1 MDRNPDMAELIGA
14 EGIFLRTADRRRF
27 DYVLRG
33 VREESLSLSLSS
45 DNDGLLDHYGRL
57 LINKLRKSDGL
68 HVEVF
73 LPQNTEAL
81 LDRFNQI
88 LADLSIDEAR
98 NAQTSQAPR
107 RVLLAHD
114 AKAISERDMQLM
126 SRLVQD
132 FPGAH
137 VSVVLLVDK
146 IGTQMH
152 EKNLEKF
159 GQRLMRWPLET
170 PSREEGETL
179 LDMARAAGYEVEVK
193 KVLATTGYSKPV
205 KPVVAV
211 AAAAAAAAAEIPEE
225 KNVISAGELAAM
237 RQKALKG
244 PVERTEPSMD
254 IDLDRPIVAVTP
266 TTLTEPAADKSAKS
280 RINVPVSLIARWVA
294 ALFLV
299 LLMALTVIIMLF
311 PQPMGPMLYNSPLL
325 KAKLPEWVMNTV
337 VSFTGKP
344 PTAQLEEA
352 KAAAKEN
359 SASVLTHQTD
369 TTNKKP
375 ASEKPAEIVEAAP
388 KIDIKPVEI
397 PVKTEIKPNVTAD
410 KTIPKS
416 EAKPEVKT
424 EAKVEA
430 KVEAKTEPVVSAPAT
445 KPEPAIAPAATVKS
459 SPAEAL
465 APRSERGA
473 DNAVRQARPGSYF
486 VQHVSLNSMAEAQE
500 WRAQYAALNKS
511 RIAAVKTTDK
521 GVKYVVLSGPFP
533 TQKDAEAFS
542 ARPGVPA
549 DPWVRPLKS
558 LQRALISSR

>member
-88 LADLSIDEAR
+88 LADISIDEAR

-179 LDMARAAGYEVEVK
+179 LEMARAAGYEVEVK

-205 KPVVAV
+205 KPVAV
-211 AAAAAAAAAEIPEE
+211 VAAAAAAAEIPEE

-254 IDLDRPIVAVTP
+254 IVIDVPVPETTSTPVTETLTDAVTKP
-266 TTLTEPAADKSAKS
+266 
-280 RINVPVSLIARWVA
+280 RIKVPVSLIARWVA

-299 LLMALTVIIMLF
+299 LLVALTVIIMVF
-311 PQPMGPMLYNSPLL
+311 PQRMGPMLYNSPVL
-325 KAKLPEWVMNTV
+325 KAQLPEWAMNAV

-344 PTAQLEEA
+344 PTAQLEES

-359 SASVLTHQTD
+359 SASVPAPQTD
-369 TTNKKP
+369 ITDNKS
-375 ASEKPAEIVEAAP
+375 ASEKPAAIVESAP
-388 KIDIKPVEI
+388 KIDIKPAEI
-397 PVKTEIKPNVTAD
+397 PVKTEIKPDVMAD
-410 KTIPKS
+410 KTIPK
-416 EAKPEVKT
+416 AEVK
-424 EAKVEA
+424 AEA

-445 KPEPAIAPAATVKS
+445 KPEPVIAPAAPVSS

-558 LQRALISSR
+558 LQRALVSSR

>member
-146 IGTQMH
+146 IGSQMH

-205 KPVVAV
+205 KPVAV
-211 AAAAAAAAAEIPEE
+211 VAAAAAAAEIPEE

-254 IDLDRPIVAVTP
+254 TAVNVPESETTAIPVTETVADAVTKP
-266 TTLTEPAADKSAKS
+266 

-299 LLMALTVIIMLF
+299 LLVALTVIIMLF
-311 PQPMGPMLYNSPLL
+311 PQRMGPMLYNSPLL
-325 KAKLPEWVMNTV
+325 KAQLPEWAMNAV

-359 SASVLTHQTD
+359 NASVLTPQTD
-369 TTNKKP
+369 ITDKKP
-375 ASEKPAEIVEAAP
+375 ASEKPAAIVEAAP

-397 PVKTEIKPNVTAD
+397 PVKTEIKPDVTAD

-416 EAKPEVKT
+416 EAKSEVKT
-424 EAKVEA
+424 EAKVEG
-430 KVEAKTEPVVSAPAT
+430 KVEAKAEPVVSAPAT
-445 KPEPAIAPAATVKS
+445 KPEPSIAPAATVKS

>member
-68 HVEVF
+68 QVEVF

-179 LDMARAAGYEVEVK
+179 LEIARAAGYEVEVK
-193 KVLATTGYSKPV
+193 KVLATTGYSKPA
-205 KPVVAV
+205 KPVAV
-211 AAAAAAAAAEIPEE
+211 GSAAPAETLPEE

-244 PVERTEPSMD
+244 PTERSEPSMEAVVAA
-254 IDLDRPIVAVTP
+254 PI
-266 TTLTEPAADKSAKS
+266 TTTITESTIKPSADAPAKP
-280 RINVPVSLIARWVA
+280 RINVPVSLIARWIG

-299 LLMALTVIIMLF
+299 LLVALTVIIMLL
-311 PQPMGPMLYNSPLL
+311 PQRMGPMLYNSPLL
-325 KAKLPEWVMNTV
+325 KAQLPEWAMNAV

-344 PTAQLEEA
+344 PTTQLQEAQA
-352 KAAAKEN
+352 VAKEN
-359 SASVLTHQTD
+359 SASVLAPQTD
-369 TTNKKP
+369 ITDKKP
-375 ASEKPAEIVEAAP
+375 ASDKLAANVESAP
-388 KIDIKPVEI
+388 KIDIKAAET
-397 PVKTEIKPNVTAD
+397 PVKTEIKPDVSAD

-424 EAKVEA
+424 EAKLDA
-430 KVEAKTEPVVSAPAT
+430 KVEAKAEPVISVPAT
-445 KPEPAIAPAATVKS
+445 IVKS

-486 VQHVSLNSMAEAQE
+486 IQHVSLSSMAEAQE
-500 WRAQYAALNKS
+500 WRAQYAALSKS

-542 ARPGVPA
+542 ARPGVPV

>member
-88 LADLSIDEAR
+88 LADISIDEAR

-179 LDMARAAGYEVEVK
+179 LEMARAAGYEVEVK

-205 KPVVAV
+205 KPVAV
-211 AAAAAAAAAEIPEE
+211 VAAAAAAAEIPEE

-254 IDLDRPIVAVTP
+254 IVIDVPVPETTSTPVTETVTDAVTKP
-266 TTLTEPAADKSAKS
+266 
-280 RINVPVSLIARWVA
+280 RIKVPVSLIARWVA

-299 LLMALTVIIMLF
+299 LLVALTVIIMVF
-311 PQPMGPMLYNSPLL
+311 PQRMGPMLYNSPVL
-325 KAKLPEWVMNTV
+325 KAQLPEWAMNAV

-344 PTAQLEEA
+344 PTAQLEES

-359 SASVLTHQTD
+359 SASVPAPQTD
-369 TTNKKP
+369 ITDNKL
-375 ASEKPAEIVEAAP
+375 ASEKLAVIVESAP
-388 KIDIKPVEI
+388 KIDIKPAET
-397 PVKTEIKPNVTAD
+397 PVKTEIKPDVTAD
-410 KTIPKS
+410 KTIPKA
-416 EAKPEVKT
+416 ELKA
-424 EAKVEA
+424 EA

-445 KPEPAIAPAATVKS
+445 KPEPVIAPAAPVSS

>member
-1 MDRNPDMAELIGA
+1 MDRNLDMAELIGA

-68 HVEVF
+68 QIEVF

-88 LADLSIDEAR
+88 LADISIDEAR

-146 IGTQMH
+146 IGSQMH

-179 LDMARAAGYEVEVK
+179 LEMARAAGYEVEVK

-205 KPVVAV
+205 KPVVVVPAAV
-211 AAAAAAAAAEIPEE
+211 AAAAAEIPEE

-254 IDLDRPIVAVTP
+254 IAFDIPAPETTP
-266 TTLTEPAADKSAKS
+266 TPVTETVTDAITKP
-280 RINVPVSLIARWVA
+280 RIKVPVSLIARWLA

-299 LLMALTVIIMLF
+299 LIVALTVIILVF
-311 PQPMGPMLYNSPLL
+311 PQRMGPMLYNSPLL
-325 KAKLPEWVMNTV
+325 KSQLPEWAMSAV
-337 VSFTGKP
+337 VSVTGKP
-344 PTAQLEEA
+344 PTAQLEES
-352 KAAAKEN
+352 KAAAQEN
-359 SASVLTHQTD
+359 SASVLAPQTD
-369 TTNKKP
+369 ITDNKP
-375 ASEKPAEIVEAAP
+375 ASEKLAAIVESAP
-388 KIDIKPVEI
+388 KIDIKPAEI
-397 PVKTEIKPNVTAD
+397 PVKTEIKPDITAD
-410 KTIPKS
+410 KTTPK
-416 EAKPEVKT
+416 AEVK
-424 EAKVEA
+424 AEA

-445 KPEPAIAPAATVKS
+445 KPEPVTAPAAPVTS

-486 VQHVSLNSMAEAQE
+486 IQHVSLNSMAEAQE

>member
-88 LADLSIDEAR
+88 LADISIDEAR

-179 LDMARAAGYEVEVK
+179 LEMARAAGYEVEVK

-205 KPVVAV
+205 KPVAV
-211 AAAAAAAAAEIPEE
+211 VAAAAAAAEIPEE

-254 IDLDRPIVAVTP
+254 IVIDVPVPETTSTPVTETVTDAVTKP
-266 TTLTEPAADKSAKS
+266 
-280 RINVPVSLIARWVA
+280 RIKVPVSLIARWVA

-299 LLMALTVIIMLF
+299 LLVALTVIIMVF
-311 PQPMGPMLYNSPLL
+311 PQRMGPMLYNSPVL
-325 KAKLPEWVMNTV
+325 KAQLPEWAMNAV

-344 PTAQLEEA
+344 PTAQLEES

-359 SASVLTHQTD
+359 SASVPAPQTD
-369 TTNKKP
+369 ITDNKL
-375 ASEKPAEIVEAAP
+375 ASEKLAVIVESAP
-388 KIDIKPVEI
+388 IIDIKPAEI
-397 PVKTEIKPNVTAD
+397 PVKTEIKPDVMAD
-410 KTIPKS
+410 KTIPKA
-416 EAKPEVKT
+416 ELKA
-424 EAKVEA
+424 EA

-445 KPEPAIAPAATVKS
+445 KPEPVIAPAAPVSS

-558 LQRALISSR
+558 LQRALVSSR

>member
-1 MDRNPDMAELIGA
+1 MDRNLDMAELIGA

-68 HVEVF
+68 QVEVF

-88 LADLSIDEAR
+88 LADISIDEAR

-179 LDMARAAGYEVEVK
+179 LEMARAAGYEVEVK

-205 KPVVAV
+205 KPVVVVPAAV
-211 AAAAAAAAAEIPEE
+211 AAAAAEIPEE

-244 PVERTEPSMD
+244 PLERTEPSMD
-254 IDLDRPIVAVTP
+254 IPVDIPAPETTPTPVTETVTDAVTKP
-266 TTLTEPAADKSAKS
+266 
-280 RINVPVSLIARWVA
+280 RIKVPVSLIARWLA

-299 LLMALTVIIMLF
+299 LLVALTVVILVF
-311 PQPMGPMLYNSPLL
+311 PQRMGPMLYNSPLL
-325 KAKLPEWVMNTV
+325 KAQLPEWAMNAV
-337 VSFTGKP
+337 VSVTGKP
-344 PTAQLEEA
+344 PTAQLEES

-359 SASVLTHQTD
+359 SASVLAPQTD
-369 TTNKKP
+369 ITDNKP
-375 ASEKPAEIVEAAP
+375 ASEKLAAIVAPAP
-388 KIDIKPVEI
+388 KIDIKP
-397 PVKTEIKPNVTAD
+397 A
-410 KTIPKS
+410 
-416 EAKPEVKT
+416 AEVK
-424 EAKVEA
+424 AEA

-445 KPEPAIAPAATVKS
+445 KPEPVTAPAAPVTS

>member
-1 MDRNPDMAELIGA
+1 
-14 EGIFLRTADRRRF
+14 
-27 DYVLRG
+27 
-33 VREESLSLSLSS
+33 
-45 DNDGLLDHYGRL
+45 
-57 LINKLRKSDGL
+57 
-68 HVEVF
+68 
-73 LPQNTEAL
+73 
-81 LDRFNQI
+81 
-88 LADLSIDEAR
+88 
-98 NAQTSQAPR
+98 
-107 RVLLAHD
+107 
-114 AKAISERDMQLM
+114 
-126 SRLVQD
+126 
-132 FPGAH
+132 
-137 VSVVLLVDK
+137 
-146 IGTQMH
+146 
-152 EKNLEKF
+152 
-159 GQRLMRWPLET
+159 MRWPLET

-205 KPVVAV
+205 KPVAV
-211 AAAAAAAAAEIPEE
+211 VAAAAAAAEIPEE

-254 IDLDRPIVAVTP
+254 TTVNVPASETTAIPVAETV
-266 TTLTEPAADKSAKS
+266 ADAITKP

-299 LLMALTVIIMLF
+299 LLVALTVIIMLF
-311 PQPMGPMLYNSPLL
+311 PQRMGPMLYNSPLL
-325 KAKLPEWVMNTV
+325 KAQLPEWAMNAV

-359 SASVLTHQTD
+359 SASVLTPQTD
-369 TTNKKP
+369 ITDKKP
-375 ASEKPAEIVEAAP
+375 ASEKPAAIVEAAP

-397 PVKTEIKPNVTAD
+397 PVKTEIKPDVTAD

-445 KPEPAIAPAATVKS
+445 KPEPATAPAATVKS

>member
-68 HVEVF
+68 QVEVF

-179 LDMARAAGYEVEVK
+179 LEIARAAGYEVEVK
-193 KVLATTGYSKPV
+193 KVLATTGYSKPA
-205 KPVVAV
+205 KPVAV
-211 AAAAAAAAAEIPEE
+211 GSAAPAETLPEE

-244 PVERTEPSMD
+244 PTERSEPSMEAVVAA
-254 IDLDRPIVAVTP
+254 PI
-266 TTLTEPAADKSAKS
+266 TTTITESTIKPSADAPAKP
-280 RINVPVSLIARWVA
+280 RINVPVSLIARWIG

-299 LLMALTVIIMLF
+299 LLVALTVIIMLL
-311 PQPMGPMLYNSPLL
+311 PQRMGPMLYNSPLL
-325 KAKLPEWVMNTV
+325 KAQLPEWAMNAV

-344 PTAQLEEA
+344 PTTQLQEAQA
-352 KAAAKEN
+352 VAKEN
-359 SASVLTHQTD
+359 SASVLAPQTD
-369 TTNKKP
+369 ITDKKP
-375 ASEKPAEIVEAAP
+375 ASDKLAANVESAP
-388 KIDIKPVEI
+388 KIDIKPAET
-397 PVKTEIKPNVTAD
+397 PVKTEIKPDVTAD
-410 KTIPKS
+410 KTIPK
-416 EAKPEVKT
+416 AEVK
-424 EAKVEA
+424 AEA

-445 KPEPAIAPAATVKS
+445 KPEPVTAPAAPVTS

-486 VQHVSLNSMAEAQE
+486 IQHVSLNSMAEAQE

>member
-88 LADLSIDEAR
+88 LADISIDEAR

-179 LDMARAAGYEVEVK
+179 LEMARAAGYEVEVK

-205 KPVVAV
+205 KPVAV
-211 AAAAAAAAAEIPEE
+211 VAAAAAAAEIPEE

-254 IDLDRPIVAVTP
+254 IATDVPAPETTSTPVTE
-266 TTLTEPAADKSAKS
+266 TVTDAATKP
-280 RINVPVSLIARWVA
+280 RIKVPVSLIARWLA

-299 LLMALTVIIMLF
+299 LLVALTVIIMVF
-311 PQPMGPMLYNSPLL
+311 PQRMGLMLYNSPML
-325 KAKLPEWVMNTV
+325 KAQLPEWAMNAL

-344 PTAQLEEA
+344 PTAQLEES
-352 KAAAKEN
+352 KAAPKEN
-359 SASVLTHQTD
+359 SALVLAPQTD
-369 TTNKKP
+369 ITDNKL
-375 ASEKPAEIVEAAP
+375 ASEKLAVIVESAP
-388 KIDIKPVEI
+388 KNDIKPAEI
-397 PVKTEIKPNVTAD
+397 PVKTEIKPDITTD
-410 KTIPKS
+410 KTTPK
-416 EAKPEVKT
+416 AEVKAET
-424 EAKVEA
+424 KAEA

-445 KPEPAIAPAATVKS
+445 KAEPVIAPAAPVTS

-500 WRAQYAALNKS
+500 WRAQYAALKKS
-511 RIAAVKTTDK
+511 RIAAVKTNDK

>member
-1 MDRNPDMAELIGA
+1 MDRNLDMAELIGA

-68 HVEVF
+68 QIEVF

-88 LADLSIDEAR
+88 LADISIDEAR

-179 LDMARAAGYEVEVK
+179 LEMARAAGYEVEVK

-205 KPVVAV
+205 KPAAAVPAAVAV
-211 AAAAAAAAAEIPEE
+211 TAAEIPEE

-244 PVERTEPSMD
+244 PLERTEPSMD
-254 IDLDRPIVAVTP
+254 IPADIPAPETTPTPVTETVTDAVTKP
-266 TTLTEPAADKSAKS
+266 
-280 RINVPVSLIARWVA
+280 RIKVPVSLIARWLA

-299 LLMALTVIIMLF
+299 LLVALTVVILVF
-311 PQPMGPMLYNSPLL
+311 PQRMGPMLYNSPLL
-325 KAKLPEWVMNTV
+325 KAQLPEWAMNAV
-337 VSFTGKP
+337 VSVTGKP
-344 PTAQLEEA
+344 PTAQLEES

-359 SASVLTHQTD
+359 SASVLAPQTD
-369 TTNKKP
+369 ITDNKP
-375 ASEKPAEIVEAAP
+375 ACGNRRAGSE
-388 KIDIKPVEI
+388 
-397 PVKTEIKPNVTAD
+397 N
-410 KTIPKS
+410 
-416 EAKPEVKT
+416 
-424 EAKVEA
+424 
-430 KVEAKTEPVVSAPAT
+430 
-445 KPEPAIAPAATVKS
+445 
-459 SPAEAL
+459 
-465 APRSERGA
+465 
-473 DNAVRQARPGSYF
+473 
-486 VQHVSLNSMAEAQE
+486 
-500 WRAQYAALNKS
+500 
-511 RIAAVKTTDK
+511 
-521 GVKYVVLSGPFP
+521 
-533 TQKDAEAFS
+533 
-542 ARPGVPA
+542 
-549 DPWVRPLKS
+549 
-558 LQRALISSR
+558 

>member
-68 HVEVF
+68 QVEVF

-88 LADLSIDEAR
+88 LADISIDEAR

-179 LDMARAAGYEVEVK
+179 LEMARAAGYEVEVK

-205 KPVVAV
+205 KPVAV
-211 AAAAAAAAAEIPEE
+211 VAAAAAAAEIPEE

-254 IDLDRPIVAVTP
+254 IVIDVPVPETTSTPVTETVTDAVTKP
-266 TTLTEPAADKSAKS
+266 
-280 RINVPVSLIARWVA
+280 RIKVPVSLIARWVA

-299 LLMALTVIIMLF
+299 LLVALTVIIMVF
-311 PQPMGPMLYNSPLL
+311 PQRMGPMLYNSPVL
-325 KAKLPEWVMNTV
+325 KAQLPEWAMNAV

-344 PTAQLEEA
+344 PTAQLEES

-359 SASVLTHQTD
+359 SASVPAPQTD
-369 TTNKKP
+369 ITDNKS
-375 ASEKPAEIVEAAP
+375 ASEKLAVIVESAP
-388 KIDIKPVEI
+388 KIDIKPAEI
-397 PVKTEIKPNVTAD
+397 PVKTEIKPDVTAD
-410 KTIPKS
+410 KTIPK
-416 EAKPEVKT
+416 AEVK
-424 EAKVEA
+424 AEA

-445 KPEPAIAPAATVKS
+445 KPEPVIAPAAPVSS

>member
-68 HVEVF
+68 QVEVF

-88 LADLSIDEAR
+88 LADISIDEAR

-179 LDMARAAGYEVEVK
+179 LEMARAAGYEVEVK

-205 KPVVAV
+205 KPVAV
-211 AAAAAAAAAEIPEE
+211 VAAAAAAAEIPEE

-254 IDLDRPIVAVTP
+254 IVIDVPVPETTSTPVTETVTDAVTKP
-266 TTLTEPAADKSAKS
+266 
-280 RINVPVSLIARWVA
+280 RIKVPVSLIARLVA

-299 LLMALTVIIMLF
+299 LLVALTVIIMVF
-311 PQPMGPMLYNSPLL
+311 PQRMGPMLYNSPVL
-325 KAKLPEWVMNTV
+325 KAQLPEWAMNAV

-344 PTAQLEEA
+344 PTAQLEES

-359 SASVLTHQTD
+359 SASVPAPQTD
-369 TTNKKP
+369 ITDNKL
-375 ASEKPAEIVEAAP
+375 ASEKLAVIVESAP
-388 KIDIKPVEI
+388 KIDIKPAEI
-397 PVKTEIKPNVTAD
+397 PVKTEIKPDVMAD
-410 KTIPKS
+410 KTIPKA
-416 EAKPEVKT
+416 ELKA
-424 EAKVEA
+424 EAKVA
-430 KVEAKTEPVVSAPAT
+430 AKTEPVVSAPAT
-445 KPEPAIAPAATVKS
+445 KPEPVIAPAAPVSS

>member
-88 LADLSIDEAR
+88 LADISIDEAR

-179 LDMARAAGYEVEVK
+179 LEMARAAGYEVEVK

-205 KPVVAV
+205 KPVAV
-211 AAAAAAAAAEIPEE
+211 VAAAAAAAEITEE

-254 IDLDRPIVAVTP
+254 IVIDVPVPETTSTPVTETVTDAVTKP
-266 TTLTEPAADKSAKS
+266 
-280 RINVPVSLIARWVA
+280 RIKVPVSLIARWVA

-299 LLMALTVIIMLF
+299 LLVALTVIIMVF
-311 PQPMGPMLYNSPLL
+311 PQRMGPMLYNSPVL
-325 KAKLPEWVMNTV
+325 KAQLPEWAMNAV

-344 PTAQLEEA
+344 PTAQLEES

-359 SASVLTHQTD
+359 SASVPAPQTD
-369 TTNKKP
+369 ITDNKL
-375 ASEKPAEIVEAAP
+375 ASEKLAVIVESAP
-388 KIDIKPVEI
+388 KIDIKPAEI
-397 PVKTEIKPNVTAD
+397 PVKTEIKPDVMAD
-410 KTIPKS
+410 KTIPKA
-416 EAKPEVKT
+416 ELKA
-424 EAKVEA
+424 EA

-445 KPEPAIAPAATVKS
+445 KPEPVIAPAAPVSS

>member
-1 MDRNPDMAELIGA
+1 MDRNLDMAELIGA

-68 HVEVF
+68 QIEVF

-88 LADLSIDEAR
+88 LADISIDEAR

-179 LDMARAAGYEVEVK
+179 LEMARAAGYEVEVK

-205 KPVVAV
+205 KPVVVVPAAV
-211 AAAAAAAAAEIPEE
+211 AAAAAEIPEE

-254 IDLDRPIVAVTP
+254 IAFDMPAPETTP
-266 TTLTEPAADKSAKS
+266 TPVTETVTDAITKP
-280 RINVPVSLIARWVA
+280 RIKVPVSLIARWLA

-299 LLMALTVIIMLF
+299 LLVALTVIILVF
-311 PQPMGPMLYNSPLL
+311 PQRMGPMLYNSPLL
-325 KAKLPEWVMNTV
+325 KSQLPEWAMNAV
-337 VSFTGKP
+337 VSVTGKP
-344 PTAQLEEA
+344 PTAQLEES
-352 KAAAKEN
+352 KAAAQEN
-359 SASVLTHQTD
+359 SASVLAPQTD
-369 TTNKKP
+369 ISDNKP
-375 ASEKPAEIVEAAP
+375 ASEKLAAIVEPAP
-388 KIDIKPVEI
+388 KIDIKPAEI
-397 PVKTEIKPNVTAD
+397 PVKTEIKPDITAD
-410 KTIPKS
+410 KTTPK
-416 EAKPEVKT
+416 AEVK
-424 EAKVEA
+424 AEA

-445 KPEPAIAPAATVKS
+445 KSEPVTAPAAPVIS

-486 VQHVSLNSMAEAQE
+486 IQHVSLNSMAEAQE

>member
-88 LADLSIDEAR
+88 LADISIDEAR

-179 LDMARAAGYEVEVK
+179 LEMARAAGYEVEVK

-205 KPVVAV
+205 KPVAV
-211 AAAAAAAAAEIPEE
+211 VAAAAAAAEIPEE

-254 IDLDRPIVAVTP
+254 IVIDVPVPETTSTPVTETVTDAVTKP
-266 TTLTEPAADKSAKS
+266 
-280 RINVPVSLIARWVA
+280 RIKVPVSLIARWVA

-299 LLMALTVIIMLF
+299 LLVALTVIIMVF
-311 PQPMGPMLYNSPLL
+311 PQRMGPMLYNSPVL
-325 KAKLPEWVMNTV
+325 KAQLPEWAMNAV

-344 PTAQLEEA
+344 PTAQLEES

-359 SASVLTHQTD
+359 SASVPAPQTD
-369 TTNKKP
+369 ITDNKS
-375 ASEKPAEIVEAAP
+375 ASEKLAVIVESAP
-388 KIDIKPVEI
+388 KIDIKPAEI
-397 PVKTEIKPNVTAD
+397 PVKTEIKPDVMAD
-410 KTIPKS
+410 KTIPKA
-416 EAKPEVKT
+416 ELKA
-424 EAKVEA
+424 EA

-445 KPEPAIAPAATVKS
+445 KPEPVIAPAAPVSS

>member
-1 MDRNPDMAELIGA
+1 MDRNLDMAELIGA

-68 HVEVF
+68 QIEVF

-88 LADLSIDEAR
+88 LADISIDEAR

-179 LDMARAAGYEVEVK
+179 LEMARAAGYEVEVK

-205 KPVVAV
+205 KPVVVVPAAV
-211 AAAAAAAAAEIPEE
+211 AVTAAEIPEE
-225 KNVISAGELAAM
+225 KNVISASELAAM

-244 PVERTEPSMD
+244 PLERTEPSMD
-254 IDLDRPIVAVTP
+254 IPADIPAPETTPTPVTETVNDAVTKP
-266 TTLTEPAADKSAKS
+266 
-280 RINVPVSLIARWVA
+280 RIKVPVSLIARWLA

-299 LLMALTVIIMLF
+299 LLVALTVVILVF
-311 PQPMGPMLYNSPLL
+311 PQRMGPMLYNSPLL
-325 KAKLPEWVMNTV
+325 KAQLPEWAMNAV
-337 VSFTGKP
+337 VSVTGKP
-344 PTAQLEEA
+344 PTAQLEES

-359 SASVLTHQTD
+359 SASVLAPQTD
-369 TTNKKP
+369 ITDNKP
-375 ASEKPAEIVEAAP
+375 ASEKLAAIVAPAP
-388 KIDIKPVEI
+388 KIDIKPAEI
-397 PVKTEIKPNVTAD
+397 PVKTEIKPDVTAD
-410 KTIPKS
+410 KTTPK
-416 EAKPEVKT
+416 AEVK
-424 EAKVEA
+424 AEA

-445 KPEPAIAPAATVKS
+445 KPEPVIAPAAPVIS

-486 VQHVSLNSMAEAQE
+486 IQHVSLNSMAEAQE

>member
-57 LINKLRKSDGL
+57 FINKLRKSDGL

-205 KPVVAV
+205 KPVAV
-211 AAAAAAAAAEIPEE
+211 AAAAAAAAEAIPEE

-254 IDLDRPIVAVTP
+254 AAVDAPIAA
-266 TTLTEPAADKSAKS
+266 TLTEPAIDTTSKNASATTS
-280 RINVPVSLIARWVA
+280 RPRINVPVSLIARWIG

-299 LLMALTVIIMLF
+299 LLVTLTVIILLF
-311 PQPMGPMLYNSPLL
+311 PQRLGPMLYNSPLL
-325 KAKLPEWVMNTV
+325 KAQLPEWAMNTV

-352 KAAAKEN
+352 KAAAKDN
-359 SASVLTHQTD
+359 SASVLTPQTD
-369 TTNKKP
+369 ITDKKP
-375 ASEKPAEIVEAAP
+375 ASEKPAALVEAAP

-397 PVKTEIKPNVTAD
+397 PVKAEIKPDVTVD
-410 KTIPKS
+410 KTIPK
-416 EAKPEVKT
+416 ADVKAET
-424 EAKVEA
+424 NVEA
-430 KVEAKTEPVVSAPAT
+430 KVQAKAEPVVSAPAT
-445 KPEPAIAPAATVKS
+445 KSEPAIAPVATVKT

-486 VQHVSLNSMAEAQE
+486 IQHVSLNSMAEAQE

-511 RIAAVKTTDK
+511 RIAAVKTNDK

>member
-1 MDRNPDMAELIGA
+1 
-14 EGIFLRTADRRRF
+14 
-27 DYVLRG
+27 
-33 VREESLSLSLSS
+33 
-45 DNDGLLDHYGRL
+45 
-57 LINKLRKSDGL
+57 
-68 HVEVF
+68 
-73 LPQNTEAL
+73 
-81 LDRFNQI
+81 
-88 LADLSIDEAR
+88 
-98 NAQTSQAPR
+98 
-107 RVLLAHD
+107 VLLAHD

-179 LDMARAAGYEVEVK
+179 LEMARAAGYEVEVK

-205 KPVVAV
+205 KPAAAVPAAVAV
-211 AAAAAAAAAEIPEE
+211 TAAEIPEE

-244 PVERTEPSMD
+244 PLERTEPSMD
-254 IDLDRPIVAVTP
+254 IPADIPAPETTPTPVTETVNDAVTKP
-266 TTLTEPAADKSAKS
+266 
-280 RINVPVSLIARWVA
+280 RIKVPVSLIARWLA

-299 LLMALTVIIMLF
+299 LLVALTVVILVF
-311 PQPMGPMLYNSPLL
+311 PQRMGPMLYNSPLL
-325 KAKLPEWVMNTV
+325 KAQLPEWAMNAV
-337 VSFTGKP
+337 VSVTGKP
-344 PTAQLEEA
+344 PTAQLEES

-359 SASVLTHQTD
+359 SASVLASQTD
-369 TTNKKP
+369 ITDNKP
-375 ASEKPAEIVEAAP
+375 APEKLAAIVESAP
-388 KIDIKPVEI
+388 KIDIKPAEI
-397 PVKTEIKPNVTAD
+397 PVKTEIKPDITAD
-410 KTIPKS
+410 KTTPKA
-416 EAKPEVKT
+416 EAK
-424 EAKVEA
+424 AEA

-445 KPEPAIAPAATVKS
+445 KPEPVTAPAAPVTS

-542 ARPGVPA
+542 ARPGIPA

>member
-57 LINKLRKSDGL
+57 FINKLRKSDGL

-205 KPVVAV
+205 KPVAV
-211 AAAAAAAAAEIPEE
+211 ATAAAAAAEAIPEE

-244 PVERTEPSMD
+244 PAERTEPSMD
-254 IDLDRPIVAVTP
+254 VAVDAPVAAAVT
-266 TTLTEPAADKSAKS
+266 TTLTEPATDTTSKP
-280 RINVPVSLIARWVA
+280 RINVPVSLIARWIG

-299 LLMALTVIIMLF
+299 LLVALTVIILLF
-311 PQPMGPMLYNSPLL
+311 PQRMGPMLYNSPLL
-325 KAKLPEWVMNTV
+325 KAQLPEWAMNAV

-359 SASVLTHQTD
+359 SASVLTPQTD
-369 TTNKKP
+369 ITDKKP
-375 ASEKPAEIVEAAP
+375 ASEKPAALVEAAP
-388 KIDIKPVEI
+388 KIDIKPAKTT
-397 PVKTEIKPNVTAD
+397 VKTEIKPDVTAD
-410 KTIPKS
+410 KTTPKVD
-416 EAKPEVKT
+416 VKAET
-424 EAKVEA
+424 NVEAKVVA

-445 KPEPAIAPAATVKS
+445 KPEPAIAPAATVKT

-486 VQHVSLNSMAEAQE
+486 IQHVSLNSMAEAQE
-500 WRAQYAALNKS
+500 WRAQYAALNQS
-511 RIAAVKTTDK
+511 RIAAVKTNDK

>member
-68 HVEVF
+68 QVEVF

-88 LADLSIDEAR
+88 LADISIDEAR

-193 KVLATTGYSKPV
+193 KVLATTGYSKPI
-205 KPVVAV
+205 KPVAV
-211 AAAAAAAAAEIPEE
+211 VAAAAAAAEIPEE

-254 IDLDRPIVAVTP
+254 IVIDVPVPETTSTPVTETVTDAVTKP
-266 TTLTEPAADKSAKS
+266 
-280 RINVPVSLIARWVA
+280 RIKVPVSLIARWVA

-299 LLMALTVIIMLF
+299 LLVALTVIIMVF
-311 PQPMGPMLYNSPLL
+311 PQRMGPMLYNSPVL
-325 KAKLPEWVMNTV
+325 KAQLPEWAMNAV

-344 PTAQLEEA
+344 PTAQLEES
-352 KAAAKEN
+352 KAAAIEN
-359 SASVLTHQTD
+359 SASVLAPQTD
-369 TTNKKP
+369 ITDNKP
-375 ASEKPAEIVEAAP
+375 ASEKPAAIVESAP
-388 KIDIKPVEI
+388 KIDIKPAEI
-397 PVKTEIKPNVTAD
+397 PVKTEIKPEVTAD
-410 KTIPKS
+410 KTIPKA
-416 EAKPEVKT
+416 EAKAET
-424 EAKVEA
+424 KVEA
-430 KVEAKTEPVVSAPAT
+430 KVEAKTEPVVSVPAT
-445 KPEPAIAPAATVKS
+445 KPEPVIAPAAPVTS

>member
-88 LADLSIDEAR
+88 LADISIDEAR

-179 LDMARAAGYEVEVK
+179 LEMARAAGYEVEVK

-205 KPVVAV
+205 KPVAV
-211 AAAAAAAAAEIPEE
+211 VAAAAAAAEIPEE

-254 IDLDRPIVAVTP
+254 IVIDVPVPETTSTPVTETVTDAVTKP
-266 TTLTEPAADKSAKS
+266 
-280 RINVPVSLIARWVA
+280 RIKVPVSLIARWVA

-299 LLMALTVIIMLF
+299 LLVALTVIIMVF
-311 PQPMGPMLYNSPLL
+311 PQRMGPMLYNSPVL
-325 KAKLPEWVMNTV
+325 KAQLPEWAMNAV

-344 PTAQLEEA
+344 PTAQLEES

-359 SASVLTHQTD
+359 SASVPAPQTD
-369 TTNKKP
+369 ITDKKP
-375 ASEKPAEIVEAAP
+375 ASEKLAVIVESAP
-388 KIDIKPVEI
+388 KIDIKPAEI
-397 PVKTEIKPNVTAD
+397 PVKTEIKPDVMAD
-410 KTIPKS
+410 KTIPK
-416 EAKPEVKT
+416 AEVK
-424 EAKVEA
+424 AEA

-445 KPEPAIAPAATVKS
+445 KPEPVIAPAAPVSS

>member
-1 MDRNPDMAELIGA
+1 MDRNLDMAELIGA

-68 HVEVF
+68 QIEVF

-88 LADLSIDEAR
+88 LADISIDEAR

-179 LDMARAAGYEVEVK
+179 LEMARAAGYEVEVK

-205 KPVVAV
+205 KPVVVVPAAV
-211 AAAAAAAAAEIPEE
+211 AAAAAEIPEE

-254 IDLDRPIVAVTP
+254 IAFDMPAPETTP
-266 TTLTEPAADKSAKS
+266 TPVTETVTDAITKP
-280 RINVPVSLIARWVA
+280 RIKVPVSLIARWLA

-299 LLMALTVIIMLF
+299 LIVALTGIILVF
-311 PQPMGPMLYNSPLL
+311 PQRMGPMLYNSPLL
-325 KAKLPEWVMNTV
+325 KSQLPEWAMNAV
-337 VSFTGKP
+337 VSVTGKP
-344 PTAQLEEA
+344 PTAQLEES
-352 KAAAKEN
+352 KAAAQEN
-359 SASVLTHQTD
+359 SASVLAPQTD
-369 TTNKKP
+369 ITDNKP
-375 ASEKPAEIVEAAP
+375 ASEKLAAIVESAP
-388 KIDIKPVEI
+388 KIDIKPAEI
-397 PVKTEIKPNVTAD
+397 PVKTEIKPDITAD
-410 KTIPKS
+410 KTTPK
-416 EAKPEVKT
+416 AEVK
-424 EAKVEA
+424 AEA

-445 KPEPAIAPAATVKS
+445 KSEPVTAPAAPVIS

-486 VQHVSLNSMAEAQE
+486 IQHVSLNSMAEAQE

>member
-1 MDRNPDMAELIGA
+1 LQ
-14 EGIFLRTADRRRF
+14 
-27 DYVLRG
+27 
-33 VREESLSLSLSS
+33 
-45 DNDGLLDHYGRL
+45 
-57 LINKLRKSDGL
+57 
-68 HVEVF
+68 VEVF

-88 LADLSIDEAR
+88 LADISIDEAR

-205 KPVVAV
+205 KPVAV
-211 AAAAAAAAAEIPEE
+211 VAAAAAAAEIPEE

-254 IDLDRPIVAVTP
+254 IVIDVPVPETTSTPVTETVTDAVTKP
-266 TTLTEPAADKSAKS
+266 
-280 RINVPVSLIARWVA
+280 RIKVPVSLIARWVA

-299 LLMALTVIIMLF
+299 LLVALTVIIMVF
-311 PQPMGPMLYNSPLL
+311 PQRMGPMLYNSPVL
-325 KAKLPEWVMNTV
+325 KAQLPEWAMNAV

-344 PTAQLEEA
+344 PTAQLEES

-359 SASVLTHQTD
+359 SASVPAPQTD
-369 TTNKKP
+369 ITDNKL
-375 ASEKPAEIVEAAP
+375 ASEKLAVIVESAP
-388 KIDIKPVEI
+388 KIDIKPAEI
-397 PVKTEIKPNVTAD
+397 PVKTEIKPDVMAD
-410 KTIPKS
+410 KTIPKA
-416 EAKPEVKT
+416 ELKA
-424 EAKVEA
+424 EA

-445 KPEPAIAPAATVKS
+445 KPEPVIAPAAPVSS

>member
-1 MDRNPDMAELIGA
+1 MDRNLDMAELIGA

-68 HVEVF
+68 QVEVF

-88 LADLSIDEAR
+88 LADISIDEAR
-98 NAQTSQAPR
+98 HARTTEAPR
-107 RVLLAHD
+107 RLLLGHD
-114 AKAISERDMQLM
+114 TNASSGRDVKLM
-126 SRLVQD
+126 SRMVQD

-179 LDMARAAGYEVEVK
+179 LEMARAAGYEVEVK

-205 KPVVAV
+205 KPAAAVPAAVAV
-211 AAAAAAAAAEIPEE
+211 TAAEIPEE
-225 KNVISAGELAAM
+225 KNVISAGELAAT

-254 IDLDRPIVAVTP
+254 IPADIPAPETTPTPVTETVTDAVTKP
-266 TTLTEPAADKSAKS
+266 
-280 RINVPVSLIARWVA
+280 RIKVPVSLIARWVA

-299 LLMALTVIIMLF
+299 LLVALTVIIMLF
-311 PQPMGPMLYNSPLL
+311 PQRMGPMLYNSPVL
-325 KAKLPEWVMNTV
+325 KAQLPEWAMNAV

-344 PTAQLEEA
+344 PTAQLEES

-359 SASVLTHQTD
+359 SASVLAPQTD
-369 TTNKKP
+369 ITDKKP
-375 ASEKPAEIVEAAP
+375 ASEKLAAIEESAP
-388 KIDIKPVEI
+388 KIDIKPAEI
-397 PVKTEIKPNVTAD
+397 PVKTEIKLDVMAD
-410 KTIPKS
+410 KTIPKA
-416 EAKPEVKT
+416 ELKA
-424 EAKVEA
+424 EA

-445 KPEPAIAPAATVKS
+445 KPEPVIAPAAPVSS

>member
-1 MDRNPDMAELIGA
+1 
-14 EGIFLRTADRRRF
+14 
-27 DYVLRG
+27 
-33 VREESLSLSLSS
+33 
-45 DNDGLLDHYGRL
+45 
-57 LINKLRKSDGL
+57 L

-88 LADLSIDEAR
+88 LADISIDEAR

-179 LDMARAAGYEVEVK
+179 LEMARAAGYEVEVK

-205 KPVVAV
+205 KPVAV
-211 AAAAAAAAAEIPEE
+211 VAAAAAAAEIPEE

-244 PVERTEPSMD
+244 PVERTEPSLD
-254 IDLDRPIVAVTP
+254 IVID
-266 TTLTEPAADKSAKS
+266 
-280 RINVPVSLIARWVA
+280 VPVPETTATPVTETVTDAATKPRIKVPASLIARWVA

-299 LLMALTVIIMLF
+299 LLVALTVIIMVF
-311 PQPMGPMLYNSPLL
+311 PQRMGPMLYNSPML
-325 KAKLPEWVMNTV
+325 KAQLPEWAMNAV

-344 PTAQLEEA
+344 PTAQLEES

-359 SASVLTHQTD
+359 SASVLAPQTD
-369 TTNKKP
+369 ITDNKS
-375 ASEKPAEIVEAAP
+375 ASEKLAAIVESAP
-388 KIDIKPVEI
+388 KIDIKSAQI
-397 PVKTEIKPNVTAD
+397 PVKTEIKQDITAD
-410 KTIPKS
+410 KTTPKA
-416 EAKPEVKT
+416 EAKA
-424 EAKVEA
+424 EAKVET
-430 KVEAKTEPVVSAPAT
+430 KTEPVVSAPVT
-445 KPEPAIAPAATVKS
+445 KPEPVIAPAAPVTS

>member
-1 MDRNPDMAELIGA
+1 MDRNLDMAELIGA

-68 HVEVF
+68 QIEVF

-88 LADLSIDEAR
+88 LADISIDEAR

-159 GQRLMRWPLET
+159 SQRLMRWPLET

-179 LDMARAAGYEVEVK
+179 LEMARAAGYEVEVK

-205 KPVVAV
+205 KPVVVVPAAV
-211 AAAAAAAAAEIPEE
+211 AAAAAEIPEE

-254 IDLDRPIVAVTP
+254 IAFDMPAPETTP
-266 TTLTEPAADKSAKS
+266 TPVTETVTDAITKP
-280 RINVPVSLIARWVA
+280 RIKVPVSLIARWLA

-299 LLMALTVIIMLF
+299 LLVALTVIILVF
-311 PQPMGPMLYNSPLL
+311 PQRMGPMLYNSPLL
-325 KAKLPEWVMNTV
+325 KSQLPEWAMNAV
-337 VSFTGKP
+337 VSVTGKP
-344 PTAQLEEA
+344 PTAQLEES
-352 KAAAKEN
+352 KAAAQEN
-359 SASVLTHQTD
+359 SASVLAPQTD
-369 TTNKKP
+369 ITDNKP
-375 ASEKPAEIVEAAP
+375 ASEKLAAIVESAP
-388 KIDIKPVEI
+388 KIDIKPAEI
-397 PVKTEIKPNVTAD
+397 PVKTEIKPDITAD
-410 KTIPKS
+410 KTTPK
-416 EAKPEVKT
+416 AEVK
-424 EAKVEA
+424 AEA

-445 KPEPAIAPAATVKS
+445 KSEPVTAPAAPVTS

-486 VQHVSLNSMAEAQE
+486 IQHVSLNSMAEAQE

>member
-146 IGTQMH
+146 IGSQMH

-205 KPVVAV
+205 KPVAV
-211 AAAAAAAAAEIPEE
+211 VAAAAAAAEIPEE

-254 IDLDRPIVAVTP
+254 TAVNVPESETTAIPVTETVADAVTKP
-266 TTLTEPAADKSAKS
+266 

-299 LLMALTVIIMLF
+299 LLVALTVIIMLF
-311 PQPMGPMLYNSPLL
+311 PQRMGPMLYNSPLL
-325 KAKLPEWVMNTV
+325 KAQLPEWAMNAV

-359 SASVLTHQTD
+359 SASVLTPQTD
-369 TTNKKP
+369 ITDKKP
-375 ASEKPAEIVEAAP
+375 ASEKPAAIVEAAP

-397 PVKTEIKPNVTAD
+397 PVKTEIKPDVTAD
-410 KTIPKS
+410 KTIHKS
-416 EAKPEVKT
+416 EAKSEVKT
-424 EAKVEA
+424 EAKVEG
-430 KVEAKTEPVVSAPAT
+430 KVEAKAEPVVSAPAT
-445 KPEPAIAPAATVKS
+445 KPEPSIAPAATVKS

>member
-68 HVEVF
+68 QVEVF

-146 IGTQMH
+146 IGSQMH

-179 LDMARAAGYEVEVK
+179 LEMARSAGYEVEVK
-193 KVLATTGYSKPV
+193 KVLAATGYSKPA
-205 KPVVAV
+205 KPIAV
-211 AAAAAAAAAEIPEE
+211 PTAAPAETAPEE

-244 PVERTEPSMD
+244 SVERTEPSMD
-254 IDLDRPIVAVTP
+254 TAVDVPVAVA
-266 TTLTEPAADKSAKS
+266 LTEPATDTSTKP
-280 RINVPVSLIARWVA
+280 RVNVPVSLIVRWIA

-299 LLMALTVIIMLF
+299 LLVAMTVIILLF
-311 PQPMGPMLYNSPLL
+311 PQRMGPMLYNSPLL
-325 KAKLPEWVMNTV
+325 KAQLPEWAMNAV

-359 SASVLTHQTD
+359 NASVLAPQTD
-369 TTNKKP
+369 ITDKKP
-375 ASEKPAEIVEAAP
+375 ASDKPAVTVESAP
-388 KIDIKPVEI
+388 KSDLKPAEI
-397 PVKTEIKPNVTAD
+397 PVKTEIKPDVTTD
-410 KTIPKS
+410 KTIPK
-416 EAKPEVKT
+416 AEVKAET
-424 EAKVEA
+424 KVEA
-430 KVEAKTEPVVSAPAT
+430 KAEPVVIAPAT
-445 KPEPAIAPAATVKS
+445 KAEPATAAATVTS

-500 WRAQYAALNKS
+500 WRAQFAALNKS

-533 TQKDAEAFS
+533 SQKDAEAFS

>member
-68 HVEVF
+68 QVEVF

-146 IGTQMH
+146 IGSQMH

-179 LDMARAAGYEVEVK
+179 LEMARSAGYEVEVK
-193 KVLATTGYSKPV
+193 KVLAATGYSKPA
-205 KPVVAV
+205 KPIAFPT
-211 AAAAAAAAAEIPEE
+211 AAPAETAPEE

-244 PVERTEPSMD
+244 SVERTEPSMD
-254 IDLDRPIVAVTP
+254 TAVDVPVAVA
-266 TTLTEPAADKSAKS
+266 LTEPATDTSTKP
-280 RINVPVSLIARWVA
+280 RVNVPVSLIVRWIA

-299 LLMALTVIIMLF
+299 LLVAMTVIILLF
-311 PQPMGPMLYNSPLL
+311 PQRMGPMLYNSPLL
-325 KAKLPEWVMNTV
+325 KAQLPEWAMNAV

-359 SASVLTHQTD
+359 NASVLAPQTD
-369 TTNKKP
+369 ITDKKP
-375 ASEKPAEIVEAAP
+375 ASDKPAVIVESAP
-388 KIDIKPVEI
+388 KSDLKPAEI
-397 PVKTEIKPNVTAD
+397 PVKTEIKPDVTTD
-410 KTIPKS
+410 KTIPK
-416 EAKPEVKT
+416 AEVKAET
-424 EAKVEA
+424 KVEA
-430 KVEAKTEPVVSAPAT
+430 KSEPVVSAPAT
-445 KPEPAIAPAATVKS
+445 KAEPATAAATVTS

-500 WRAQYAALNKS
+500 WRAQFAVLNKS

>member
-1 MDRNPDMAELIGA
+1 MDRNLDMAELIGA

-68 HVEVF
+68 QVEVF

-88 LADLSIDEAR
+88 LADISIDEAR

-179 LDMARAAGYEVEVK
+179 LEMARAAGYEVEVK

-205 KPVVAV
+205 KPAAAVPAAVAV
-211 AAAAAAAAAEIPEE
+211 TAAEIPEE

-244 PVERTEPSMD
+244 PLERTEPSMD
-254 IDLDRPIVAVTP
+254 IPADIPAPETTPTPVTETVTDAVTKP
-266 TTLTEPAADKSAKS
+266 
-280 RINVPVSLIARWVA
+280 RIKVPVSLIARWLA

-299 LLMALTVIIMLF
+299 LLVALTVVILVF
-311 PQPMGPMLYNSPLL
+311 PQRMGPMLYNSPLL
-325 KAKLPEWVMNTV
+325 KAQLPEWAMNAV
-337 VSFTGKP
+337 VSVTGKP
-344 PTAQLEEA
+344 PTAQLEES

-359 SASVLTHQTD
+359 SASVLAPQTD
-369 TTNKKP
+369 ITDNKP
-375 ASEKPAEIVEAAP
+375 ASEKLAAIVEPAP
-388 KIDIKPVEI
+388 KIDIKPAEI
-397 PVKTEIKPNVTAD
+397 PVKTEIKPDITAD
-410 KTIPKS
+410 KTTPK
-416 EAKPEVKT
+416 AEVK
-424 EAKVEA
+424 AEA

-445 KPEPAIAPAATVKS
+445 KSEPVTAPAAPVTS

-542 ARPGVPA
+542 ARPGIPA

>member
-88 LADLSIDEAR
+88 LADISIDEAR

-179 LDMARAAGYEVEVK
+179 LEMARAAGYEVEVK

-205 KPVVAV
+205 KPVAV
-211 AAAAAAAAAEIPEE
+211 VAAAAAAAEITEE

-254 IDLDRPIVAVTP
+254 IVIDVPVPETTSTPVTETVTDAVTKP
-266 TTLTEPAADKSAKS
+266 
-280 RINVPVSLIARWVA
+280 RIKVPVSLIARWVA

-299 LLMALTVIIMLF
+299 LLVALTVIIMVF
-311 PQPMGPMLYNSPLL
+311 PQRMGPMLYNSPVL
-325 KAKLPEWVMNTV
+325 KAQLPEWAMNAV

-344 PTAQLEEA
+344 PTAQLEES

-359 SASVLTHQTD
+359 SASVPAPQTD
-369 TTNKKP
+369 ITDNKL
-375 ASEKPAEIVEAAP
+375 ASEKLAVIVESAP
-388 KIDIKPVEI
+388 KIDIKPAEI
-397 PVKTEIKPNVTAD
+397 PVKTEIKPDVTAD
-410 KTIPKS
+410 KTIPKA
-416 EAKPEVKT
+416 ELKA
-424 EAKVEA
+424 EA

-445 KPEPAIAPAATVKS
+445 KPEPVIAPAAPVSS

>member
-68 HVEVF
+68 QIEVF

-88 LADLSIDEAR
+88 LADISIDEAR

-179 LDMARAAGYEVEVK
+179 LEMARAAGYEVEVK

-205 KPVVAV
+205 KPVVVVPAAV
-211 AAAAAAAAAEIPEE
+211 AAAAAEIPEE

-254 IDLDRPIVAVTP
+254 IAFDMPAPETTP
-266 TTLTEPAADKSAKS
+266 TPVTETVTDAITKP
-280 RINVPVSLIARWVA
+280 RIKVPVSLIARWLA

-299 LLMALTVIIMLF
+299 LLVALTVIILVF
-311 PQPMGPMLYNSPLL
+311 PQRMGPMLYNSPLL
-325 KAKLPEWVMNTV
+325 KSQLPEWAMNAV
-337 VSFTGKP
+337 VSVTGKP
-344 PTAQLEEA
+344 PTAQLEES
-352 KAAAKEN
+352 KAAAQEN
-359 SASVLTHQTD
+359 SASVLAPQTD
-369 TTNKKP
+369 ITDNKP
-375 ASEKPAEIVEAAP
+375 ASEKLAAIVESAP
-388 KIDIKPVEI
+388 KIDIKPAEI
-397 PVKTEIKPNVTAD
+397 PVKTEIKPDITAD
-410 KTIPKS
+410 KTTPK
-416 EAKPEVKT
+416 AEVK
-424 EAKVEA
+424 AEA

-445 KPEPAIAPAATVKS
+445 KSEPVTAPAAPVTS

-486 VQHVSLNSMAEAQE
+486 IQHVSLNSMAEAQE